1 MSLNP
6 TPLFYWINE
15 RHRIWWN
22 KDLMNGPKPWTADPI
37 LQRYRF
43 CNVFRELDKVTQWV
57 RDHIRKPYADSEHLW
72 HMMFTA
78 RFINWPDTLAE
89 LIKLGVWYPNNEFDW
104 RATVAALDTRGARG
118 DQVWTN
124 AYTVST
130 NGNAMPKPLYIVRGV
145 LETAWQNRLALAR
158 AARQGLRV
166 FCQEAQRIG
175 GIGGFMAYEAACD
188 LRWCPGWLDKAPD
201 ISTWANAGPGA
212 KRGLNRLHGRPLDK
226 SVREDQAVQEM
237 KHLLDLAP
245 LYLEKH
251 MPELEM
257 RDIEH
262 SLCETDKYLRV
273 KLGEG
278 KPRSLYQGV

>member
-22 KDLMNGPKPWTADPI
+22 KDLMNGPKPWTQDPI

-43 CNVFRELDKVTQWV
+43 CNVFRELDKVTRWV
-57 RDHIRKPYADSEHLW
+57 REHIRQPYKDSEHLW

-89 LIKLGVWYPNNEFDW
+89 VIKAGAWYPHGEFDW
-104 RATVAALDTRGARG
+104 RALVQVLDARAARG
-118 DQVWTN
+118 EQVWTN

-130 NGNAMPKPLYIVRGV
+130 NGNPMPKPLYIVREV
-145 LETAWQNRLALAR
+145 LETAWQNRLALQR
-158 AARQGLRV
+158 AAHVSLQT
-166 FCQEAQRIG
+166 FCEAAQQID

-188 LRWCPGWLDKAPD
+188 LRWCPGWLDSAPD
-201 ISTWANAGPGA
+201 ILSWANAGPGA

-226 SVREDQAVQEM
+226 GMPPHQAVREMRE
-237 KHLLDLAP
+237 LLDLSY

-251 MPELEM
+251 VPDLEM

-273 KLGEG
+273 QNGEG
-278 KPRSLYQGV
+278 KPRSTYQGV